1 MKAEDARK
9 LAFENGSRMNDL
21 YEHIREAAKRG
32 NSKCTVHTGMASK
45 PEIELLIENGF
56 KAGYEN
62 SPIDGAQYILI
73 EW

>member
-1 MKAEDARK
+1 MKAEEAKR
-9 LAFENGSRMNDL
+9 LTFENGTRMNDL

-45 PEIELLIENGF
+45 SEIELLRENGF

-62 SPIDGAQYILI
+62 SEIDGAQYILI